1 MQPPQ
6 GAAPS
11 RTDARPRVELIGSSP
26 PEIRGTHFRSEEQV
40 SVVVSGTNWTGTATA
55 DSSGRFTIRLE
66 ATALPAR
73 GTPVVHAF
81 GSKGSRARTLATPR
95 LT

>member
-11 RTDARPRVELIGSSP
+11 HPDAPARVELIGSSP
-26 PEIRGTHFRSEEQV
+26 PVVRGTNFRGDERVTLAVGSW
-40 SVVVSGTNWTGTATA
+40 NRTATA
-55 DSSGRFTIRLE
+55 DSSGSFTVRLD
-66 ATALPAR
+66 AAPLPDR
-73 GTPVVHAF
+73 GTPVVHAI